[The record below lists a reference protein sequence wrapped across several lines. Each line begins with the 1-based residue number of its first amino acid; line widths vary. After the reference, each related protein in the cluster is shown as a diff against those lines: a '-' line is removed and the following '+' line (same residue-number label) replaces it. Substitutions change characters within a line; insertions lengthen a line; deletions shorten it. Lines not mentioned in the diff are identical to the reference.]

1 MAVKIRLR
9 RVGRKKQPSY
19 RMVVIESEN
28 PRGGAYL
35 DTVGYYNPQ
44 RQPAGL
50 QIDLAKIDE
59 WIGRGATMTE
69 TTDSLVRKARRGG
82 DKTVAVSGMPTAPK
96 APVEADATPDA
107 SATESEPETETA
119 GAENE

>member
-44 RQPAGL
+44 RKPAQL
-50 QIDLAKIDE
+50 QIDLGKVDN
-59 WIGRGATMTE
+59 WLGRGATMSE
-69 TTDSLVRKARRGG
+69 TTESLVRKARRGG
-82 DKTVAVSGMPTAPK
+82 DKGLNVSGMPTGA
-96 APVEADATPDA
+96 AAATAEEPA
-107 SATESEPETETA
+107 ATE
-119 GAENE
+119 

>member
-35 DTVGYYNPQ
+35 DTVGFYNPQ
-44 RQPAGL
+44 KRPAQL
-50 QIDLAKIDE
+50 QIDMAKIDN
-59 WIGRGATMTE
+59 WLGRGATMSE
-69 TTDSLVRKARRGG
+69 TTESLVRKARRGG
-82 DKTVAVSGMPTAPK
+82 DKTVAVSGMPTGAAEK
-96 APVEADATPDA
+96 SDAEVA
-107 SATESEPETETA
+107 ATE
-119 GAENE
+119 

>member
-19 RMVVIESEN
+19 RMVVTESEN

-44 RQPAGL
+44 KKPADL

-59 WIGRGATMTE
+59 WIGRGATLSE
-69 TTDSLVRKARRGG
+69 TSESLVRKARRGG
-82 DKTVAVSGMPTAPK
+82 DKTVAVSSMPSGAKPALAEET
-96 APVEADATPDA
+96 
-107 SATESEPETETA
+107 SEE
-119 GAENE
+119 